1 VGSQGEEAGASILV
15 MLEDDRFVSV
25 LWEEAF
31 AAEGMGTSTL
41 VLVRRVAIKKGRG
54 VASRDGVDEYV
65 YSC

>member
-1 VGSQGEEAGASILV
+1 
-15 MLEDDRFVSV
+15 MLEDDRSVSV

-41 VLVRRVAIKKGRG
+41 VLVRRVAIEKRRG
-54 VASRDGVDEYV
+54 VAFRDGVGEDV